1 MCVVFR
7 GVLVRMH
14 SIPGEF
20 RPQVQQTTRTGRMAF
35 LHPAAEGQRY
45 ARYVTDVAHVC
56 ISCCAY
62 FFFRAMTAFNVLT
75 SRFFF
80 YIYLFSTM
88 LFTLNST
95 TDQTFILLPL
105 VSASMLRLC
114 RLTSTDNIR
123 NALLLPVIMFQPCV
137 QSDENWSLSG
147 LIFFFKKRRDKFR

>member
-1 MCVVFR
+1 
-7 GVLVRMH
+7 
-14 SIPGEF
+14 
-20 RPQVQQTTRTGRMAF
+20 
-35 LHPAAEGQRY
+35 
-45 ARYVTDVAHVC
+45 
-56 ISCCAY
+56 
-62 FFFRAMTAFNVLT
+62 
-75 SRFFF
+75 
-80 YIYLFSTM
+80 M